1 MNESMT
7 IPIQSA
13 FDAITA
19 RAKVRELARETGLDV
34 TGQARISLAAYS
46 LANTTKLRSTSRCQ
60 LVVRVLKKG
69 KRAGIQ
75 VLCVIPNGVSDHLTS
90 EAFGNVKWLVDEC
103 TIETLPSDEVQVA
116 LVQWSL
122 PPKGRFQ

>member
-1 MNESMT
+1 MNESVT

-19 RAKVRELARETGLDV
+19 RAKVREFARKTGLDV

-46 LANTTKLRSTSRCQ
+46 LANTTKLRSTSQCQ
-60 LVVRVLKKG
+60 LIVQVLKKG
-69 KRAGIQ
+69 KRAG
-75 VLCVIPNGVSDHLTS
+75 VEVVCVIPNVANDHLTS
-90 EAFGNVKWLVDEC
+90 DTFGNAKWLVDEF
-103 TIETLPSDEVQVA
+103 TVETLPTNEIHIV
-116 LVQWSL
+116 LIQWSL

>member
-1 MNESMT
+1 MSESLA
-7 IPIQSA
+7 IPIHSVC
-13 FDAITA
+13 DAITA

-46 LANTTKLRSTSRCQ
+46 LANTTNLRSTSQSQ
-60 LVVRVLKKG
+60 LVVKTLKKG
-69 KRAGIQ
+69 KRTGIE
-75 VLCVIPNGVSDHLTS
+75 VICVITNVANDHLAS
-90 EAFGNVKWLVDEC
+90 DAFGNVKWLVDEF
-103 TIETLPSDEVQVA
+103 TVETLPSDEVKVA

>member
-1 MNESMT
+1 MNERVT
-7 IPIQSA
+7 IPIHSA

-19 RAKVRELARETGLDV
+19 RAKVREFARETGLDV

-60 LVVRVLKKG
+60 LIVKVLKKG
-69 KRAGIQ
+69 KRAG
-75 VLCVIPNGVSDHLTS
+75 VEVGCVIPNLADDQLTS
-90 EAFGNVKWLVDEC
+90 DAFGNVKWLVDEF
-103 TIETLPSDEVQVA
+103 TIETLPSNEIQII
-116 LVQWSL
+116 LIQWSL

>member
-1 MNESMT
+1 MDERVDIS
-7 IPIQSA
+7 IYSA

-19 RAKVRELARETGLDV
+19 RAKVREFARETGLDI

-46 LANTTKLRSTSRCQ
+46 LANVPGPGGKSRNQ
-60 LVVRVLKKG
+60 LIVTGVKKG
-69 KRAGIQ
+69 KRAGVQ
-75 VLCVIPNGVSDHLTS
+75 VVCIIPDAVGNHFAS
-90 EAFGNVKWLVDEC
+90 EAFENVRWMVDEFNM
-103 TIETLPSDEVQVA
+103 EALPSNEVQVA

>member
-1 MNESMT
+1 MDERVT
-7 IPIQSA
+7 IPIRSA

-19 RAKVRELARETGLDV
+19 RAKVREFAREIGLDI

-46 LANTTKLRSTSRCQ
+46 LANVSELGNTGQGRLIVKG
-60 LVVRVLKKG
+60 LKKG
-69 KRAGIQ
+69 KRAGVEVVCIMPD
-75 VLCVIPNGVSDHLTS
+75 VANDHSAAETL
-90 EAFGNVKWLVDEC
+90 ENVKWLVDEF
-103 TIETLPSDEVQVA
+103 TIETLPSNEVQVA

>member
-1 MNESMT
+1 MNERVT
-7 IPIQSA
+7 ILIHSA

-19 RAKVRELARETGLDV
+19 RAKVREFARETGLDV

-60 LVVRVLKKG
+60 LIVKVLKKG
-69 KRAGIQ
+69 KRAG
-75 VLCVIPNGVSDHLTS
+75 VEVGCVIPNLADDHLT
-90 EAFGNVKWLVDEC
+90 ADTFRNVKWLVDEF
-103 TIETLPSDEVQVA
+103 TIETLPSNEIQII
-116 LVQWSL
+116 LIQWSL

>member
-1 MNESMT
+1 MNERVT
-7 IPIQSA
+7 IPIHSA

-19 RAKVRELARETGLDV
+19 RAKVREFARETGLDV

-60 LVVRVLKKG
+60 LIVKVLKKG
-69 KRAGIQ
+69 KRAG
-75 VLCVIPNGVSDHLTS
+75 VEVGCVIQNLADDRLT
-90 EAFGNVKWLVDEC
+90 ADTFGNVKWLVDEF
-103 TIETLPSDEVQVA
+103 TIETLPSNEIQII
-116 LVQWSL
+116 LIQWSL